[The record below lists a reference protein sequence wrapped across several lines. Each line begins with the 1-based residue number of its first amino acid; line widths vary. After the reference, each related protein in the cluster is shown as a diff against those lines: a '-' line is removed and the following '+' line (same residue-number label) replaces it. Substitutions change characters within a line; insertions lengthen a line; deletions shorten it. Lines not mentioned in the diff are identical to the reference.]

1 MRGRLVLLRHG
12 ESEWNR
18 EQRFTGWADV
28 GLTPM
33 GRSQMREAASAL
45 RNAGVEVDVA
55 FASVLRRCVYSLW
68 EVLDQ
73 IQRFWIPQR
82 LDWRLN
88 ERHYGA
94 LTGLRHQDAVRDFGE
109 AAVQHWRR
117 SASATPPPTD
127 ERASAL
133 IPLDARYA
141 GLEVSRVLRG
151 ESLLQTMA
159 RVDEAWAGSM
169 MPLLRE
175 GRCVLVVGHGNA
187 LRALTGIV
195 EGLEDERMV
204 KLEIANATPIVYDLA
219 ENLKP
224 LSKAVLHV
232 GSRTRS
238 EIL

>member
-28 GLTPM
+28 ELTPM
-33 GRSQMREAASAL
+33 GRSQMREAAS
-45 RNAGVEVDVA
+45 
-55 FASVLRRCVYSLW
+55 
-68 EVLDQ
+68 
-73 IQRFWIPQR
+73 
-82 LDWRLN
+82 
-88 ERHYGA
+88 
-94 LTGLRHQDAVRDFGE
+94 AVRDFGE

-127 ERASAL
+127 ERASGL

-141 GLEVSRVLRG
+141 GLAVSRALRG

-195 EGLEDERMV
+195 EGLEDERVV
-204 KLEIANATPIVYDLA
+204 KLKIANATPIVYDLA
-219 ENLKP
+219 ENLKT